1 MRRAEDG
8 TLYRKDKHAAKRR
21 KVRESSERSTP
32 DGRFRNI
39 VLSDEDEDETHAT
52 PASAS
57 HDRRRSAFSG
67 TPSALGRSDIT
78 DAVNAS
84 TEPLE
89 VQKLQAEL
97 EVAEAELRA
106 ARLKYQYIQAKE
118 AAERD
123 RI

>member
-1 MRRAEDG
+1 MRRLEDG
-8 TLYRKDKHAAKRR
+8 TLYRKDKHADKRQR
-21 KVRESSERSTP
+21 MREPSTP

-39 VLSDEDEDETHAT
+39 VISDEDEDETNAT
-52 PASAS
+52 RASVS
-57 HDRRRSAFSG
+57 LDRRRSAFSG
-67 TPSALGRSDIT
+67 TPTAFSHSEIT
-78 DAVNAS
+78 DAVDAS

>member
-1 MRRAEDG
+1 MRRLEDG
-8 TLYRKDKHAAKRR
+8 TLYRKNKHADKRQ
-21 KVRESSERSTP
+21 KMREPSTP

-39 VLSDEDEDETHAT
+39 VISDDDEGEINAT
-52 PASAS
+52 PASAY
-57 HDRRRSAFSG
+57 DRHRSAFSG
-67 TPSALGRSDIT
+67 TPSAFGHSDVT

-123 RI
+123 GV